1 MIRRF
6 GAFLT
11 ALVLLLCCSVVFACN
26 VRSEALPASEE
37 EDYGL
42 IQSENIIITVFTEE
56 NMKTYEIP
64 ENDALQFSR
73 TLKAGWNLGN
83 TFDAQDEGKASQAA
97 TMKHTGAAQ
106 KHQKN

>member
-42 IQSENIIITVFTEE
+42 IQSENIIITVFTEGSKRNFAKE
-56 NMKTYEIP
+56 YGCNMHK
-64 ENDALQFSR
+64 
-73 TLKAGWNLGN
+73 
-83 TFDAQDEGKASQAA
+83 GKMLCAPLPDWS
-97 TMKHTGAAQ
+97 KSGR
-106 KHQKN
+106 